1 MIYTIQNDRL
11 RVTVSALG
19 AELQSVR
26 SVSNDEEFL
35 WQGDGDIWSGRAP
48 VLFPIVGALKDAQMQ
63 YDGQIYSL
71 PRHGLARRKNFNCI
85 SETPRQL
92 VFRLDSDSDT
102 LSVFPWHFSLEI
114 TYTLSENH
122 VFTSYTVTH
131 REQTSGSPMLFT
143 IGAHP
148 AFCLPLDE
156 TPLDQFSIQ
165 FNQFENL
172 THYPLSTD
180 GLIAAKGESY
190 PLPEQRMN
198 LNETLF
204 NADALVFK
212 DINSTSVSLWQADR
226 ERIRVNTGGAPH
238 LGLWAKPAAPFI
250 CIEPWHGYSDA
261 IDASG
266 NFKDKPALKSL
277 LVNESFHT
285 KWSIEVI
292 S

>member
-1 MIYTIQNDRL
+1 VIYTIQNDRL

-122 VFTSYTVTH
+122 VFTSYTTSTK
-131 REQTSGSPMLFT
+131 RFSMQTLWSLK
-143 IGAHP
+143 I
-148 AFCLPLDE
+148 
-156 TPLDQFSIQ
+156 
-165 FNQFENL
+165 
-172 THYPLSTD
+172 
-180 GLIAAKGESY
+180 LILLVSVCGRPTAKGYALIPAALHTWDYGQS
-190 PLPEQRMN
+190 QRHH
-198 LNETLF
+198 L
-204 NADALVFK
+204 
-212 DINSTSVSLWQADR
+212 SVSSPGTVIVMLSMR
-226 ERIRVNTGGAPH
+226 
-238 LGLWAKPAAPFI
+238 AA
-250 CIEPWHGYSDA
+250 
-261 IDASG
+261 
-266 NFKDKPALKSL
+266 
-277 LVNESFHT
+277 
-285 KWSIEVI
+285 I
-292 S
+292 SKTNQH

>member
-1 MIYTIQNDRL
+1 
-11 RVTVSALG
+11 
-19 AELQSVR
+19 
-26 SVSNDEEFL
+26 
-35 WQGDGDIWSGRAP
+35 
-48 VLFPIVGALKDAQMQ
+48 MQ
-63 YDGQIYSL
+63 YDAQIYSL

-85 SETPRQL
+85 NETPRQL
-92 VFRLDSDSDT
+92 VFRLDSDSET

-114 TYTLSENH
+114 TYTLSDKRLLI
-122 VFTSYTVTH
+122 SYTVTH
-131 REQTSGSPMLFT
+131 RDQTSGSPMLFT

-148 AFCLPLDE
+148 AFYLPLDE

-165 FNQFENL
+165 FNQLENL
-172 THYPLSTD
+172 THYPLTAD
-180 GLIAAKGESY
+180 GLLAVKGESY
-190 PLPEQRMN
+190 PLREQRVE

-212 DINSTSVSLWQADR
+212 DISSTSISLWQADR

-261 IDASG
+261 TDASG
-266 NFKDKPALKSL
+266 NFEDKPALKSL
-277 LVNESFHT
+277 LAGDSFHT
-285 KWSIEVI
+285 EWSIEVV